1 MPLRVIIPTAGTG
14 SRLFEKTKFINKSLI
29 EIGNKPAISH
39 IIDMFPEDTEFVIA
53 LGHKG
58 ALVKEYL
65 SLAYPEK
72 KFFFKYINPYLGKN
86 SGLGVTLLQCKKFL
100 QRPFLFI
107 SCDSIIPHKIKK
119 LDSNWVGYSSSKD
132 ISNYRSL
139 KINKRLVEEFYEK
152 NEGYKSNNAY
162 IGIAGIKDYKIFWS
176 ELSNNKNKAKIKG
189 EVLGLKA
196 ILKKKNI
203 KAKKFNWYDTCLLY
217 TSPSPRD

>member
-72 KFFFKYINPYLGKN
+72 NFFL
-86 SGLGVTLLQCKKFL
+86 
-100 QRPFLFI
+100 
-107 SCDSIIPHKIKK
+107 SI
-119 LDSNWVGYSSSKD
+119 L
-132 ISNYRSL
+132 
-139 KINKRLVEEFYEK
+139 
-152 NEGYKSNNAY
+152 
-162 IGIAGIKDYKIFWS
+162 
-176 ELSNNKNKAKIKG
+176 
-189 EVLGLKA
+189 
-196 ILKKKNI
+196 ILI
-203 KAKKFNWYDTCLLY
+203 
-217 TSPSPRD
+217 